1 MMQNDA
7 SQLALAVLQDV
18 DLEEKRRKEFKNL
31 LEVNDRKKLSFL
43 PRPSRFGLKFK
54 NKSEEER
61 YLKLS
66 GKVIQMHLMNPQEVQ
81 TLEQGIKRFLT
92 EYQSVF
98 LSTRYSSMGRDL
110 DSKYIVRFI
119 DQVKKLYRREQEF
132 LSNTEIGSH
141 TIENR

>member
-1 MMQNDA
+1 MNRSCEDPIDMMQNDP

-18 DLEEKRRKEFKNL
+18 DIEEKRRQEFKNL

-66 GKVIQMHLMNPQEVQ
+66 GKVI
-81 TLEQGIKRFLT
+81 
-92 EYQSVF
+92 
-98 LSTRYSSMGRDL
+98 
-110 DSKYIVRFI
+110 
-119 DQVKKLYRREQEF
+119 
-132 LSNTEIGSH
+132 
-141 TIENR
+141 